1 MRILDIITEAHV
13 FKQVKNQY
21 TPGYRMTISTQG
33 DGIAIKLVQ
42 AVVKDYDPRE
52 TLTISDQSAEP
63 DFVVE
68 LTKATPFGFK
78 LARKDGKIIELKGSK
93 SAIETSLNGIGPAE
107 DPNAEPGKGPIK
119 MPNKGDTA
127 EALLGLAMFAKFLNR
142 SGGAIGNVDADA
154 TWALMDHARPV
165 NEHDYMVHSKDLGG
179 ANDTIW
185 LRLKVKN
192 TVIMALQNQA
202 MRKKLTA
209 WLQSPINYVNSAE
222 GTEYAEEFYK
232 NGTPDEI
239 GVISDGLSA
248 QKDKKTDVVT
258 AVRDP
263 KTNTVKREIMPIS
276 LKAGH
281 DQFAQHSGGGWK
293 AMMTMFGHL
302 GIVFPALPEDPVK
315 GTPADDVKMDYEGLQ
330 GQQQQVEAASKV
342 YAKANQ
348 LINAQFTKPEDEA
361 TFIQTVAHA
370 LRFWATNDDDNVQ
383 LVSFGRNGK
392 YDVLQFSIDKLTETM
407 KELNLRSKFVPGEN
421 PKLEIYDA
429 KSGNELFRIRTYLQT
444 KDDGS
449 KYQRNVIEKGPLL
462 SIVADITG
470 RNSQKQTTDVPATVP
485 ATTPAKTKSK
495 VGPAKK
501 AKVDPRIDNS
511 PEMNMDIDPSLHHEP
526 HPDEHISQV

>member
-1 MRILDIITEAHV
+1 MRILDILTEAHV

-21 TPGYRMTISTQG
+21 TPGYRMSISTQG
-33 DGIAIKLVQ
+33 GGVAIKLVQ
-42 AVVKDYDPRE
+42 AVVKDFSPTE
-52 TLTISDQSAEP
+52 TLTISDQSADP

-93 SAIETSLNGIGPAE
+93 SAIESSLNGIGPAE

-127 EALLGLAMFAKFLNR
+127 EALLGLAMFAKLLNR
-142 SGGAIGNVDADA
+142 SGGNIGQVTSEDA
-154 TWALMDHARPV
+154 WKLLDHARPV
-165 NEHDYMVHSKDLGG
+165 QDHDYMVHSDDVGG
-179 ANDTIW
+179 AKDTIW
-185 LRLKVKN
+185 FRLKVKN
-192 TVIMALQNQA
+192 TVLMALQNEA
-202 MRKKLTA
+202 MRKKLTG

-232 NGTPDEI
+232 NGTPDEV

-258 AVRDP
+258 AIKDP
-263 KTNTVKREIMPIS
+263 ETNTIKREIMPIS

-302 GIVFPALPEDPVK
+302 GIVFPALPADPVK
-315 GTPADDVKMDYEGLQ
+315 GTPADDIKMDYEGLQ
-330 GQQQQVEAASKV
+330 GKQQQVEAASKV

-348 LINAQFTKPEDEA
+348 LINAQFTTPEDEA

-370 LRFWATNDDDNVQ
+370 LRFWATSNDDNVQ
-383 LVSFGRNGK
+383 LVSFGRSGQ
-392 YDVLQFSIDKLTETM
+392 YDVLQFNIARLTETM
-407 KELNLRSKFVPGEN
+407 KELSLRSKFVPGEN
-421 PKLEIYDA
+421 PRLEIYDA
-429 KSGNELFRIRTYLQT
+429 KSGNELFHIRTYLQT
-444 KDDGS
+444 KDDGT

-470 RNSQKQTTDVPATVP
+470 RNAQKQTQPVPVA
-485 ATTPAKTKSK
+485 TPARTKTKTK
-495 VGPAKK
+495 AHVPVKK
-501 AKVDPRIDNS
+501 ANTA
-511 PEMNMDIDPSLHHEP
+511 PEINLDIDPSLHHEP